1 MKSANGDWAMD
12 DARVYDVL
20 LCEPVQLLE
29 RQWKQALIKRMP
41 ARAVAHPSGRGAI
54 TTFGNASYDA
64 IVCALKLND
73 IDCWR
78 LISLLRSGR
87 FGFSEIPVFLICP
100 EEQRV
105 ALEPM
110 LDPFTVLIDIDPD
123 VALEQIRATL
133 AGRPKSSVLVVEDE
147 PAAAEAAHRGLKKY
161 YDIEIAYDGPSGLA
175 AWKARRHGLIILDL
189 NLPGMSGAQ
198 VQEAVL
204 DIDTEQLILILTAQ
218 DGIETHQE
226 HILNGAWG
234 FLPKPLVIHQ
244 LPSIVAQA
252 FREQRILREA
262 EAARERAS
270 AYLALAARVHAAH
283 STLRR
288 GSTAEA
294 ASHLSHA
301 AFTCRATGPT
311 DDQWNEL
318 IKEPLQTPYSP

>member
-29 RQWKQALIKRMP
+29 RQWKQALVKRLP

-64 IVCALKLND
+64 IVCALKLSD

-87 FGFSEIPVFLICP
+87 FGFSEIPVFLICA
-100 EEQRV
+100 EEQRL

-133 AGRPKSSVLVVEDE
+133 SGRPKSSVLVVEDE
-147 PAAAEAAHRGLKKY
+147 PAAAEAVHRGLKKY

-175 AWKARRHGLIILDL
+175 AWKAHRHGLVILDL
-189 NLPGMSGAQ
+189 NLPGMTGTQ
-198 VQEAVL
+198 VQEAIL
-204 DIDTEQLILILTAQ
+204 DVDSEQRIIILTAQ
-218 DGIETHQE
+218 DGLETHQE
-226 HILNGAWG
+226 HILNGAWA
-234 FLPKPLVIHQ
+234 FLSKPLNMHQ

-252 FREQRILREA
+252 FREQRILQEA

-270 AYLALAARVHAAH
+270 AYLALATRVHAARL
-283 STLRR
+283 TLTR

-301 AFTCRATGPT
+301 AFTCRASGPT
-311 DDQWNEL
+311 DDQWNDL
-318 IKEPLQTPYSP
+318 LTEPLQRPYTP